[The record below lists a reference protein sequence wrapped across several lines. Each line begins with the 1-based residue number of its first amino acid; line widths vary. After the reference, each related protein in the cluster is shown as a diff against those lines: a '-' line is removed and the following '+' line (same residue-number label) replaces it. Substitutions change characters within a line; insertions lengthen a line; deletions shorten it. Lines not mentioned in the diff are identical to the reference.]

1 MKKIFTKKE
10 LLNERAVEY
19 DPQHSERMHPDI
31 EKNLA
36 SRTHYLGNHPAF
48 PPSVGDQH
56 FEEKIASKRF
66 GDILTKA
73 KRYGGNDINNAIR
86 KGSGA
91 IPKILEIES
100 HHKSELEQLAIEL
113 VKKEFGLKNELDL
126 FGTIE
131 QPNTGGIEL
140 EKPDEYNPENN
151 NKPKSTKNDDGTE
164 TSGVNSN
171 DEYEPEDIE
180 DLENVEGEIKKR
192 RIINSMIQ
200 GASKKG
206 HYSFHLIED
215 KINAIDPRLIN
226 LYGSLMSIN
235 DLMYWMIDDETIR
248 SSAEDTIGGKVKIG
262 VSGDKDDPNKDK
274 DKEDT
279 EVETPKEK
287 NKENKEKSKEHKFYV
302 KAQGLMF
309 PVLVHELI
317 KGTMEV
323 MSLHGLPTHPDPEK
337 SRKLQQHI
345 INKTDFLDAETW
357 DVRLGP
363 GIWEKFLDA
372 IGEDDWDVRHQ
383 LYAEIIRMP
392 VNEFNSFMKELL
404 GGTKKGKTELAKL
417 GAEIKEDII
426 KDKYNQMEYE
436 KLKSSQEE
444 RRKKVE
450 DDIMNQI
457 SNLLRPKND

>member
-10 LLNERAVEY
+10 LLNERAIEY
-19 DPQHSERMHPDI
+19 DPQHPEKMHPNI

-36 SRTHYLGNHPAF
+36 NRTHYLGNHPAF

-56 FEEKIASKRF
+56 FEEKVASKRF

-73 KRYGGNDINNAIR
+73 KRYGGNNIDAAIR

-100 HHKSELEQLAIEL
+100 RHKSELQQLAIEL
-113 VKKEFGLKNELDL
+113 VKKEFGLKNEINL

-140 EKPDEYNPENN
+140 EKPDEYNPK
-151 NKPKSTKNDDGTE
+151 KPDEYNPKKP
-164 TSGVNSN
+164 

-235 DLMYWMIDDETIR
+235 DLMYWMMDDETIR

-274 DKEDT
+274 EDT
-279 EVETPKEK
+279 EEEKPEEK
-287 NKENKEKSKEHKFYV
+287 NKGNKEKPEEHKFYV

-383 LYAEIIRMP
+383 LYAEIIKMP

-457 SNLLRPKND
+457 SNLLKPRNN